1 MASLLQHRGPDGTRS
16 WSIPCRHGGIGF
28 GHTRLSIVD
37 IVGSDQPLYSD
48 NGCVLIVNGEIYNHR
63 DIRES
68 SRNYP
73 WRTNGDGEAI
83 LSAYESRSNSVD
95 WLNRIDGIWGFA
107 LWDSKTEQLILSR
120 DPLGVKPLVRTLTRD
135 GTLLFG
141 SETKALRAHPQ
152 HTPEL

>member
-1 MASLLQHRGPDGTRS
+1 MGGIAGLFGLVGDDAGLAHSMASLLQHRGPDGTRS
-16 WSIPCRHGGIGF
+16 WSTPCRHGGIGF

-83 LSAYESRSNSVD
+83 GALGFAARR
-95 WLNRIDGIWGFA
+95 RID
-107 LWDSKTEQLILSR
+107 IL
-120 DPLGVKPLVRTLTRD
+120 
-135 GTLLFG
+135 
-141 SETKALRAHPQ
+141 
-152 HTPEL
+152 